1 MGSKLF
7 AVLMSA
13 VLLASV
19 TVVDAADK
27 KKSGGLIGNSYGSQ
41 MDQISDTSI
50 RITSRKK
57 VAGDLQ
63 EINTP
68 GTSIYKAF
76 IGVSDA
82 AVVRAAVEARN
93 LGFKALKPSGTRNLS
108 QTTERRS
115 ASSCPGGICESDFT
129 FAKGTYSTDV
139 ELAIE
144 VTFDM
149 YKEVP
154 ADPTGYVDV
163 EQVLKQVGL

>member
-1 MGSKLF
+1 MNKWSC
-7 AVLMSA
+7 VLLTA
-13 VLLASV
+13 VLLM
-19 TVVDAADK
+19 TGVVADAADK

-41 MDQISDTSI
+41 MDQITDTSI

-57 VAGDLQ
+57 VQGTLD
-63 EINTP
+63 EVNTP
-68 GTSIYKAF
+68 GTSTYKAF

-82 AVVRAAVEARN
+82 AVVRAALEARN
-93 LGFKALKPSGTRNLS
+93 LGFKALKAAGTRNLS

-129 FAKGTYSTDV
+129 FAKGSYSTDV

-149 YKEVP
+149 FKEMP
-154 ADPTGYVDV
+154 AETTGYIDV
-163 EQVLKQVGL
+163 EQILKQFGL